1 MQGTTIYHIHAA
13 SHNTFSE
20 SISLSNLNFPLCQ
33 FLCGLTVNSQFLIS
47 LCQQMKVKIEKQLT
61 LEFEQNSCK
70 PLSKYMDHWKNKIV
84 KITWLLQLQGFKVA
98 YMLLMP

>member
-1 MQGTTIYHIHAA
+1 
-13 SHNTFSE
+13 
-20 SISLSNLNFPLCQ
+20 
-33 FLCGLTVNSQFLIS
+33 
-47 LCQQMKVKIEKQLT
+47 MKVKIEKQLT
-61 LEFEQNSCK
+61 LEFEQNSRK